1 MGVACVGGGI
11 VKCRVALDR
20 GGYVPGENIIISA
33 LISNGSKVT
42 IKSTK
47 AALTETIQYLARGKV
62 VQTEKREL
70 AAVSRRKIRPGQK
83 DEWVNEMLY
92 VPPLPPT
99 NLKGCHLIK
108 IQYDVF
114 VRISKLLTC
123 KINLIILF
131 ISVYYRTKIIRK
143 ASKVTTSDYVSDISI
158 SEFQWG
164 HKQYLA
170 GICA

>member
-1 MGVACVGGGI
+1 MIYKLKYLLFQQPFKCDIDHRLGVACVGGGI

-114 VRISKLLTC
+114 VRTYQTYTL
-123 KINLIILF
+123 
-131 ISVYYRTKIIRK
+131 YMR
-143 ASKVTTSDYVSDISI
+143 
-158 SEFQWG
+158 
-164 HKQYLA
+164 
-170 GICA
+170 

>member
-1 MGVACVGGGI
+1 MIILLFQQPFKCDIDHRLGVACVGGGI

-33 LISNGSKVT
+33 LISNGSKVS

-62 VQTEKREL
+62 VQVEKREL
-70 AAVSRRKIRPGQK
+70 GVISRGKIRSGQK

-114 VRISKLLTC
+114 VSNANLPFTERVLTKFFTFSLLL
-123 KINLIILF
+123 N
-131 ISVYYRTKIIRK
+131 
-143 ASKVTTSDYVSDISI
+143 
-158 SEFQWG
+158 QN
-164 HKQYLA
+164 H
-170 GICA
+170 

>member
-1 MGVACVGGGI
+1 M
-11 VKCRVALDR
+11 
-20 GGYVPGENIIISA
+20 
-33 LISNGSKVT
+33 ISNGSKVT

-114 VRISKLLTC
+114 VRMPNTSWKTDLT
-123 KINLIILF
+123 IFFL
-131 ISVYYRTKIIRK
+131 SVYYRTKIIRK
-143 ASKVTTSDYVSDISI
+143 ASQTPTSDNVSDISI
-158 SEFQWG
+158 QEFQWR